1 MGKLSRTWSLMRSSW
16 EVLKKDK
23 QLLFFPLLSA
33 VCSLIV
39 IASFAFP
46 FIFSNFIE
54 PTSTTLQI
62 DSSYYVLLFLF
73 YFVLYFVVIFF
84 NSAIVANAFTLMK
97 GGTPRFSDGI
107 RIAFSRLPQIFGWA
121 FISATVGVIL
131 RMIQERVGWL
141 GKVLAGI
148 LGIAFSLVS
157 FLVVPILVVEK
168 KGPIE
173 SLKESTSLFKKTW
186 GEQISG
192 TLGFGLIFFL
202 LSLPAII
209 FIPISISI
217 FSDSFVT
224 IIATISIVFLYLM
237 ALTLIQSTLQSIFQA
252 ALYLYAKDSQIP
264 EGFQEESLAYAI
276 TRK

>member
-1 MGKLSRTWSLMRSSW
+1 MGKLSRTWSLMKSSW

-54 PTSTTLQI
+54 QTSTTLKI

-131 RMIQERVGWL
+131 RMIQDRVGWL
-141 GKVLAGI
+141 GKVLVGI
-148 LGIAFSLVS
+148 LGIAFSLLS

-173 SLKESTSLFKKTW
+173 ALKESTSLFKKTW
-186 GEQISG
+186 GEQIAG
-192 TLGFGLIFFL
+192 NLGFGLIFFL
-202 LSLPAII
+202 LSLPAFI

-217 FSDSFVT
+217 FSASFVT
-224 IIATISIVFLYLM
+224 IIVTISIVFLYLM

-264 EGFQEESLAYAI
+264 EGFQEEALANAI